1 MDKLDSIIHN
11 LDQAALKPPPPR
23 IKIDRNDRFPME
35 AKVKMAKTGQKRP
48 KVPRL
53 EANTDPESAAKYEAL
68 VELKNILDGQF
79 SDYSENAQRSKEKF
93 VNPHD
98 DDSLRGLATSGE
110 VTSGSYLAGKSN
122 EYFGGSGSDIFKD
135 ADRLKLPLVGLPNAS
150 PETGNLP
157 INSEDAL
164 NILVKQG
171 SVNNPGGLSIL
182 PVTDNDQLKSNI
194 TEMIGIDFDE
204 LIDKVSE
211 SIGEVNMPLRVE
223 EHHTQLTKTEGQ
235 TPFYK
240 YTETIAEVIPSKN
253 QPRNPDVNVVSK
265 RYEEGDLLGGEK
277 SRFRWAPTQTSGG
290 SGSSSK
296 VQQQQQAIQ
305 GLGINGQ
312 DYLTFLKKKS
322 NPTLDEISSAS
333 FVDNPNNNVKVNV
346 TTKTNIVN
354 VFTFNIFVNNG
365 TQNNKK
371 NSFTVVK
378 DASAVPVRSSIQTT
392 ANIDSNDS
400 LTGRPLN
407 SISLY
412 QYQAGSNEG
421 FGLASAES
429 DRESDKRRNNS
440 MEKVVKQQEMTSMP
454 NFSSNQAGT
463 MASSTNSDAAELE
476 KWLKLLMNHQV
487 YGDGSNIVAE
497 AVLKDS
503 SLQQLP
509 ASEVSRT
516 PLYRRIE
523 DTQIQSNIGLL
534 GYKTNMNGDIII
546 GSTDQTS
553 ASKSQPSASKKKVKK
568 GFMEVLASSPI
579 PTIVA
584 GLAAVSPAVLAALG
598 KRKKRKK
605 RSENPNVDI
614 PDQWLS
620 YLLGT
625 RYGSNPGATSQKD
638 SKPQPFEVRPQ
649 QKQITPITTARSVET
664 LSDNFENN
672 QANKWAKYGST
683 AVKLSPD
690 WYPLNRQSK
699 PMPETSLTSRN
710 TNENTISTETEFA
723 KRTTAKSTTTTKMKP
738 KAKPTAIIEKVPKPV
753 RKINEI
759 TLESRENTSQKWT
772 KYPDEDKPP
781 AAKWKPYG
789 NIPTTTT
796 TEKWTRYEKTTAKPS
811 TEKWTLYDKTT
822 AKPTETL
829 RTKPTTPKPKTP
841 KAKTENSE
849 SIVNS
854 WTPQIIQRRTNTE
867 QEPKKKN
874 SNKAQNLLNL
884 WTELYNSKKTVQVP
898 TKRPNQN
905 EKIKTTKR
913 ASYDYF
919 PIKTKS
925 TAKTSTKSPTTTLS
939 TTTTTT
945 STKTTT
951 ATTTTTTTA
960 KTTLKESRWSM
971 MTSNTITRPE
981 SFFPNENPIKILDEA
996 VSVSTSTSTEV
1007 NMVPTVATKG
1017 GPISMMQAFNLP
1029 GPKFN
1034 LNNMVAKTPIATMGP
1049 PFTMQKWKR
1058 PKPQT
1063 TSDGR
1068 IKSTNVSPNLWL
1080 TAKDILHNLGSNL
1093 MLSSSSSSSDEDN
1106 KNTDMTN
1113 SPIVIIPVKD
1123 ESKNLPKVNVEALK
1137 SIVSKSP
1144 ITFLNMNGSYRPK
1157 RPRPTAFSTGVPK
1170 TPSKLFVE
1178 HFLKHKQTIS
1188 QLRKKAPTN
1197 EESKKKIITI
1207 SKFPIEATTSI
1218 GIRKPPWDNDITDP
1232 NKGIGS
1238 IEELQVPP
1246 SVNIYSP
1253 VINTNLTPEVIANL
1267 KHELETKRP
1276 PQPEMEPEPEVD
1288 SEQPEI
1294 DFYPLSSPDYAPISP
1309 PSPDYAPMSIY
1320 ESYDSVPNN
1329 ELIDKLKVQLQHSP
1343 IGQAINKGQWLYES
1357 QKNNYQKTE
1366 TNIQQ
1371 LQAFNKNSFHK
1382 GQLISWIKNLEK
1394 DVQPSKK
1401 IINLQETSKT
1411 ATKKPTTTRTTTTL
1425 TTTTTTTSTTAT
1437 TTTRL
1442 ATPSTAPPNLV
1453 KKAEI
1458 IRNAIVT
1465 TTTTTTST
1473 TTTTVSTTLNQSPKT
1488 FGELVA
1494 SALSQSAA
1502 PLAGLSAATIAYG
1515 AAAMLPV
1522 WLPLALGKKRKRRS
1536 AFKKIIREN
1545 AADALSSLQ
1554 EQQSLLPLHSA
1565 VSNSINSHNTKYRSN

>member
-1 MDKLDSIIHN
+1 MYPPLNN
-11 LDQAALKPPPPR
+11 LTTR
-23 IKIDRNDRFPME
+23 I
-35 AKVKMAKTGQKRP
+35 
-48 KVPRL
+48 
-53 EANTDPESAAKYEAL
+53 
-68 VELKNILDGQF
+68 
-79 SDYSENAQRSKEKF
+79 
-93 VNPHD
+93 
-98 DDSLRGLATSGE
+98 
-110 VTSGSYLAGKSN
+110 
-122 EYFGGSGSDIFKD
+122 
-135 ADRLKLPLVGLPNAS
+135 
-150 PETGNLP
+150 
-157 INSEDAL
+157 
-164 NILVKQG
+164 
-171 SVNNPGGLSIL
+171 
-182 PVTDNDQLKSNI
+182 
-194 TEMIGIDFDE
+194 
-204 LIDKVSE
+204 
-211 SIGEVNMPLRVE
+211 
-223 EHHTQLTKTEGQ
+223 
-235 TPFYK
+235 
-240 YTETIAEVIPSKN
+240 
-253 QPRNPDVNVVSK
+253 
-265 RYEEGDLLGGEK
+265 
-277 SRFRWAPTQTSGG
+277 
-290 SGSSSK
+290 
-296 VQQQQQAIQ
+296 AI
-305 GLGINGQ
+305 
-312 DYLTFLKKKS
+312 
-322 NPTLDEISSAS
+322 
-333 FVDNPNNNVKVNV
+333 
-346 TTKTNIVN
+346 
-354 VFTFNIFVNNG
+354 
-365 TQNNKK
+365 
-371 NSFTVVK
+371 
-378 DASAVPVRSSIQTT
+378 
-392 ANIDSNDS
+392 

-412 QYQAGSNEG
+412 QYQAGNNEG
-421 FGLASAES
+421 FGLASVES

-440 MEKVVKQQEMTSMP
+440 MDKVVKQQEMTSMP

-476 KWLKLLMNHQV
+476 KWLKLLMNHQA

-509 ASEVSRT
+509 ASEASRT

-523 DTQIQSNIGLL
+523 DTPTQTVQSNIGLL

-546 GSTDQTS
+546 DSTEQTS
-553 ASKSQPSASKKKVKK
+553 ASKSQTSASKKEAKK

-584 GLAAVSPAVLAALG
+584 GLAAMSPALLAGLG
-598 KRKKRKK
+598 KRRKRKK
-605 RSENPNVDI
+605 RSENPSVDI

-625 RYGSNPGATSQKD
+625 RYGSNSGATSQKD
-638 SKPQPFEVRPQ
+638 SKPQQPFEVRPQ
-649 QKQITPITTARSVET
+649 QKQTTPITTARSVET
-664 LSDNFENN
+664 LSDNFEND

-690 WYPLNRQSK
+690 WYPLNQQANRF
-699 PMPETSLTSRN
+699 PETSLTSRD

-723 KRTTAKSTTTTKMKP
+723 KRTTARPTATTKMKP
-738 KAKPTAIIEKVPKPV
+738 KPKPTAIIEKVPKPV

-759 TLESRENTSQKWT
+759 KLESRENTSQKWT

-822 AKPTETL
+822 AKPTETR

-925 TAKTSTKSPTTTLS
+925 TTKTSTKSPATMSTKTTI
-939 TTTTTT
+939 

-981 SFFPNENPIKILDEA
+981 SFFPNENPVKIIDEA

-1034 LNNMVAKTPIATMGP
+1034 LNNMVAKTPIATMEP
-1049 PFTMQKWKR
+1049 PFTMQKWKP

-1093 MLSSSSSSSDEDN
+1093 KLSSSSSSDDDN

-1137 SIVSKSP
+1137 PIVSKSP

-1157 RPRPTAFSTGVPK
+1157 KPRPTAISTGVPK

-1188 QLRKKAPTN
+1188 LLRKKDPTN
-1197 EESKKKIITI
+1197 EENKKKIITI
-1207 SKFPIEATTSI
+1207 SKFPIETTTSI

-1276 PQPEMEPEPEVD
+1276 PQPEKEPEPEVD

-1411 ATKKPTTTRTTTTL
+1411 TTTK
-1425 TTTTTTTSTTAT
+1425 TTTTTTTTTTTLRTTTAT
-1437 TTTRL
+1437 TSTTARTTTRL
-1442 ATPSTAPPNLV
+1442 STPSTAPPNIV
-1453 KKAEI
+1453 KKAEV

-1522 WLPLALGKKRKRRS
+1522 WLPLALGKKRKRKRRS
-1536 AFKKIIREN
+1536 AFKKNREN
-1545 AADALSSLQ
+1545 AADTLSSLQ
-1554 EQQSLLPLHSA
+1554 EQQSLSPLHSA

>member
-23 IKIDRNDRFPME
+23 TKIDRNDRFPME
-35 AKVKMAKTGQKRP
+35 AKVKMAKTGQNRP

-68 VELKNILDGQF
+68 VELKNILDEQF
-79 SDYSENAQRSKEKF
+79 SDYSENAQKSKEKF

-110 VTSGSYLAGKSN
+110 VTSGSYLARNSN

-171 SVNNPGGLSIL
+171 SVNNPGGLSIH

-240 YTETIAEVIPSKN
+240 YTETVAEVIPSKN

-265 RYEEGDLLGGEK
+265 RYEEGDLLGEK
-277 SRFRWAPTQTSGG
+277 SRFRWSPKQTSGG

-296 VQQQQQAIQ
+296 IQQQQQAIQ

-322 NPTLDEISSAS
+322 NPTLGEITS
-333 FVDNPNNNVKVNV
+333 VNNPNNNVKVNV

-429 DRESDKRRNNS
+429 DRESDKRNNS
-440 MEKVVKQQEMTSMP
+440 MEKVVKQQEMTSLP
-454 NFSSNQAGT
+454 NFSSNQEGT
-463 MASSTNSDAAELE
+463 MASTNSDAAELE
-476 KWLKLLMNHQV
+476 KWLKLLMNHQA

-509 ASEVSRT
+509 ASEVSRQA
-516 PLYRRIE
+516 PFYRRIE
-523 DTQIQSNIGLL
+523 DTPTQSVQSNIGLL
-534 GYKTNMNGDIII
+534 GYKTNMNGDII
-546 GSTDQTS
+546 DQTS
-553 ASKSQPSASKKKVKK
+553 AASSAPNSSIKAKK

-605 RSENPNVDI
+605 RSEDNPNVDI

-638 SKPQPFEVRPQ
+638 SKPRPYEDRSQ
-649 QKQITPITTARSVET
+649 QKQTTPITTARSVET

-690 WYPLNRQSK
+690 WYPLNRQAK
-699 PMPETSLTSRN
+699 PMPASSLTGRD
-710 TNENTISTETEFA
+710 TNENTIGTETELA
-723 KRTTAKSTTTTKMKP
+723 KRTTARPTATTKIKP
-738 KAKPTAIIEKVPKPV
+738 KPKPTAIIEKVPKPV

-772 KYPDEDKPP
+772 KYPPDEDKPP

-822 AKPTETL
+822 AKPAETR

-841 KAKTENSE
+841 KAKTEKSE

-854 WTPQIIQRRTNTE
+854 WTPQIIQRRKNAE

-884 WTELYNSKKTVQVP
+884 WTELYNSKKTVQVS
-898 TKRPNQN
+898 TKRPTQ
-905 EKIKTTKR
+905 KIKTTKR

-919 PIKTKS
+919 PIKLKT
-925 TAKTSTKSPTTTLS
+925 TAKTSTKSPTTTM
-939 TTTTTT
+939 

-981 SFFPNENPIKILDEA
+981 SFFPNENPVKIIDEA

-1034 LNNMVAKTPIATMGP
+1034 LNNMVAKTPIATMDP
-1049 PFTMQKWKR
+1049 PFTMQKWKP

-1137 SIVSKSP
+1137 PIVSKSP

-1157 RPRPTAFSTGVPK
+1157 KPRPTAISTGVPK

-1178 HFLKHKQTIS
+1178 HFLKNKQTIS
-1188 QLRKKAPTN
+1188 LLRKKDSTN

-1218 GIRKPPWDNDITDP
+1218 GIRKPPWDNDLTDP

-1276 PQPEMEPEPEVD
+1276 PQPEMEPEQPEVD
-1288 SEQPEI
+1288 PEQPEI

-1401 IINLQETSKT
+1401 IINLQETSKKT
-1411 ATKKPTTTRTTTTL
+1411 TTKMTTTTRTTTTL
-1425 TTTTTTTSTTAT
+1425 TSTTTTTSTTER

-1442 ATPSTAPPNLV
+1442 ATPSTAPKNLV
-1453 KKAEI
+1453 KKAEV

-1473 TTTTVSTTLNQSPKT
+1473 TTTTVSTTLNPSPKT

-1522 WLPLALGKKRKRRS
+1522 WLPLALGKKRKRKRRS
-1536 AFKKIIREN
+1536 AFKKIREN
-1545 AADALSSLQ
+1545 ATDALSSLQ
-1554 EQQSLLPLHSA
+1554 EQRRLLLLHSA